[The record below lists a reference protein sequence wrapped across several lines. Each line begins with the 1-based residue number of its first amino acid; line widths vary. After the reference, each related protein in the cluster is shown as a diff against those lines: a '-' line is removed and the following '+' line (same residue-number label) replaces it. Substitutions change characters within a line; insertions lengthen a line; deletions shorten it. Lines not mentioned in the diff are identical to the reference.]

1 MTNYIS
7 LIDDSLIDYYTPP
20 TFRSIMDNKFD
31 VIVVGAGHAG
41 TEAAFAAATLGSRVL
56 LLCTNLNCIAMM
68 PCNPS
73 VGGPGKGHL
82 VREIHALGGKIASFV
97 DHTYLQIREL
107 NESRGPAVRA
117 LRAQADKHFY
127 HLHVKKEIEQ
137 HPNIHLVQGEVVDL
151 LHQDSIVTGVKIIT
165 GLSYYAPSVILA
177 TGTFLNGKII
187 IGDSKVCG
195 GPSNEAPALELTKSI
210 TKLGIKTH
218 RLQTATP
225 PRIAGSSINFDGLKE
240 LPGHEALS
248 TFTGKVSRSNQRS
261 CYLTYTN
268 SKTINL
274 IKENITLSPL
284 KIGNITQ
291 NGPKHCPSIDR
302 KVLNF
307 PNQDIHQIF
316 LEPES
321 NFHDEWYLQGVTT
334 SLPEDIQEQIVHSIQ
349 GLENAK
355 IIRYGYAIEYDAI
368 RATQLKKTCEHKK
381 VGGLFTCGQINGT
394 SGYEEAAAQG
404 LIAGIN
410 AHLKTHRKEPFV
422 LPTTSS
428 YIAAMMDE
436 LVTNERSEPLRVTT
450 SSSEFRL
457 ILRNDNA
464 EERLTPVAYKLGLVE
479 EATFNTVTSS
489 LKSIEDEITNLTK
502 HIVKPNK
509 RNLTILKEL
518 GSVRINKPLS
528 LAQLLA
534 RSEINYGHVGKF
546 GYQSSFDNKYIVGLE
561 IRLKYAEF
569 VNKLQRRIKHVNE
582 LDSMVLKDDFN
593 FSSIAG
599 LKPNIQKQL
608 TDLHPHSLGQ
618 ISRINGFK
626 TSDLAILIHHYKQR
640 ATR

>member
-1 MTNYIS
+1 ME
-7 LIDDSLIDYYTPP
+7 
-20 TFRSIMDNKFD
+20 NKFD

-97 DHTYLQIREL
+97 DNTYLQIREL

-117 LRAQADKHFY
+117 LRAQADKHLY
-127 HLHVKKEIEQ
+127 HIHVKNEIEQ
-137 HPNIHLVQGEVVDL
+137 NSNITLVQGEVTEL
-151 LHQDSIVTGVKIIT
+151 LHEHSVITGVKIIT
-165 GLSYYAPSVILA
+165 GIQYFAPSVILA

-187 IGDSKVCG
+187 VGDSKVCG
-195 GPSNEAPALELTKSI
+195 GPSNEAPAVQLTNSLK
-210 TKLGIKTH
+210 KLGIETH

-240 LPGHEALS
+240 LPGHTNLP
-248 TFTGKVSRSNQRS
+248 TFTGETSRSDQRS

-268 SKTINL
+268 ATTIKL
-274 IKENITLSPL
+274 IKENIKKSPL

-291 NGPKHCPSIDR
+291 HGPKHCPSIDR

-334 SLPEDIQEQIVHSIQ
+334 SLPEDIQEKIVHSIQ
-349 GLENAK
+349 GLEQAR
-355 IIRYGYAIEYDAI
+355 IMRYGYAIEYDAI

-381 VGGLFTCGQINGT
+381 VSGLFTCGQINGT

-410 AHLKTHRKEPFV
+410 AHQKTHYKKPFI
-422 LPTTSS
+422 LATTSS
-428 YIAAMMDE
+428 YIASMMDE
-436 LVTNERSEPLRVTT
+436 LVTNDRNEPLRVTT

-464 EERLTPVAYKLGLVE
+464 EERLTPIAYKLGLVDE
-479 EATFNTVTSS
+479 NTYNRVINSINTV
-489 LKSIEDEITNLTK
+489 KQEYTNLTN
-502 HIVKPNK
+502 HIIRPNK
-509 RNLTILKEL
+509 RNLEILAEL
-518 GSVRINKPLS
+518 NSRPINKPIT

-534 RSEINYGHVGKF
+534 RAEINYEHVNKF
-546 GYQSSFDNKYIVGLE
+546 DYESSFDKKYIIALE
-561 IRLKYAEF
+561 IQLKYAEF
-569 VNKLQRRIKHVNE
+569 INKLQRRIQHVNE
-582 LDSMVLKDDFN
+582 LDSMILKENIKF
-593 FSSIAG
+593 FSVVG
-599 LKPNIQKQL
+599 LDSKIQNQL
-608 TDLHPHSLGQ
+608 NELHPHSIGQ
-618 ISRINGFK
+618 ISRIKGFK
-626 TSDLAILIHHYKQR
+626 TSDLAILIHHYKQGVIS
-640 ATR
+640 

>member
-1 MTNYIS
+1 MNE
-7 LIDDSLIDYYTPP
+7 
-20 TFRSIMDNKFD
+20 KFD

-97 DHTYLQIREL
+97 DQTYLQIREL

-127 HLHVKKEIEQ
+127 HLHVKQEIEKNS
-137 HPNIHLVQGEVVDL
+137 NIHLVQGEVIKL
-151 LHQDSIVTGVKIIT
+151 LHQNSTITGVRIIT
-165 GLSYYAPSVILA
+165 GIDYYAPTVILA

-187 IGDSKVCG
+187 IGESKVCG
-195 GPSNEAPALELTKSI
+195 GPSNEAPALQLTKSI
-210 TKLGIKTH
+210 KSLGIETH

-225 PRIAGSSINFDGLKE
+225 PRIAGSSINFEGLKE
-240 LPGHEALS
+240 LPGHIDLP
-248 TFTGKVSRSNQRS
+248 TFTGNTSRSNQRS

-268 SKTINL
+268 SNTIKL
-274 IKENITLSPL
+274 IKDNIKQSPL

-307 PNQDIHQIF
+307 PNQDVHQIF

-334 SLPEDIQEQIVHSIQ
+334 SLPEEVQEKIVHSIK
-349 GLENAK
+349 GLENAT

-381 VGGLFTCGQINGT
+381 IEGLFTCGQINGT

-410 AHLKTHRKEPFV
+410 AHLKSHKKESFV

-428 YIAAMMDE
+428 YIASMMDE
-436 LVTNERSEPLRVTT
+436 LVTNDRSEPLRVTT

-464 EERLTPVAYKLGLVE
+464 EERLTPIAYQLGLVDKE
-479 EATFNTVTSS
+479 SYDKVNDS
-489 LKSIEDEITNLTK
+489 LKSVTDEIIKLTNY
-502 HIVKPNK
+502 IVRPNK
-509 RNLTILKEL
+509 RNLAILEEL
-518 GSVRINKPLS
+518 GSVRINKPIS

-534 RSEINYGHVGKF
+534 RPEINYSHMNKF
-546 GYQSSFDNKYIVGLE
+546 GYKSSFNTRYVVSLE
-561 IRLKYAEF
+561 IKLKYAEF
-569 VNKLQRRIKHVNE
+569 VNKLQRRIKHVDE
-582 LDSMVLKDDFN
+582 LDSMVLDDDFQ
-593 FSSIAG
+593 FSAIVG
-599 LKPNIQKQL
+599 LQQDVQRELIELN
-608 TDLHPHSLGQ
+608 PHSVGQ
-618 ISRINGFK
+618 ISRIHGFK
-626 TSDLAILIHHYKQR
+626 PSDLAIVIHHYKQGFER
-640 ATR
+640 

>member
-1 MTNYIS
+1 MN
-7 LIDDSLIDYYTPP
+7 
-20 TFRSIMDNKFD
+20 NQFD

-117 LRAQADKHFY
+117 LRAQADKYFY

-137 HPNIHLVQGEVVDL
+137 HPNIHLIQGEVTEL
-151 LHQDSIVTGVKIIT
+151 LHHNSLITGVKIIT
-165 GLSYYAPSVILA
+165 GIRYFAPSVVLA

-187 IGDSKVCG
+187 IGESKVSG
-195 GPSNEAPALELTKSI
+195 GPSNEAPALELSKSLK
-210 TKLGIKTH
+210 TLGIETH

-225 PRIAGSSINFDGLKE
+225 PRIAGSSINFEGLKE
-240 LPGHEALS
+240 LPGHIDLP
-248 TFTGKVSRSNQRS
+248 TFTGKVSHSNQRS

-268 SKTINL
+268 RNTIKL
-274 IKENITLSPL
+274 IRDNIKQSPL

-307 PNQDIHQIF
+307 PDQEVHQIF

-334 SLPEDIQEQIVHSIQ
+334 SLPEAIQEQIVHSIK
-349 GLENAK
+349 GLEKAE
-355 IIRYGYAIEYDAI
+355 IIRYGYAIEYDTV
-368 RATQLKKTCEHKK
+368 RATQLKITCEHKR
-381 VGGLFTCGQINGT
+381 VEGLFTCGQINGT

-410 AHLKTHRKEPFV
+410 AHLKTHQKEPFV

-428 YIAAMMDE
+428 YIASMMDE

-464 EERLTPVAYKLGLVE
+464 EERLTPLAYHLGLIDKQRYNAVK
-479 EATFNTVTSS
+479 AS
-489 LKSIEDEITNLTK
+489 LKSVTEEIDKLTNY
-502 HIVKPNK
+502 IIKPNK
-509 RNLTILKEL
+509 KTLAILEEL
-518 GSVRINKPLS
+518 GSVRINKPIS

-534 RSEINYGHVGKF
+534 RAEIKYNHMTRF
-546 GYQSSFDNKYIVGLE
+546 GYRSTLDTQHVISLE

-569 VNKLQRRIKHVNE
+569 INKLQRRIKHVNE
-582 LDSMVLKDDFN
+582 LDSMILSKNFN
-593 FSSIAG
+593 FSSIPA
-599 LKPNIQKQL
+599 LTLDIQQEL
-608 TDLHPHSLGQ
+608 TELNPHSVGQ
-618 ISRINGFK
+618 ISRIKGFK

-640 ATR
+640 ATK